1 MCLVDSTGLKFM
13 VAARL
18 VHRPR
23 LRFSEGMHLDATS
36 LKNKYYAFRH
46 GESQANVEG
55 IIVSDPAIG
64 TVKYGLSEKG
74 RGHVEESAARLS
86 AVVSDAVIVSS
97 DFLRTVETAD
107 IIRRVSGAESIRLDP
122 RMRERQFGQW
132 EGACYTHYS
141 DTWNKDA
148 VDPDQM
154 IDGVESANAVRRRMV
169 DAVLSLEIDFSDR
182 DIVLVSHGDPLR
194 LLQTAFEGMDTA
206 LNRTLPYFATAG
218 WRLLNP

>member
-1 MCLVDSTGLKFM
+1 
-13 VAARL
+13 
-18 VHRPR
+18 
-23 LRFSEGMHLDATS
+23 MHLDTTS

-55 IIVSDPAIG
+55 IIVSDPSIG
-64 TVKYGLSEKG
+64 TAKYGLSDKG
-74 RGHVEESAARLS
+74 RRQVGESAVRLS
-86 AVVSDAVIVSS
+86 AVVANAIIVTS
-97 DFLRTVETAD
+97 DFRRTVETAE
-107 IIRRVSGAESIRLDP
+107 IVRLAIEAELVRIDP

-132 EGACYTHYS
+132 EGTCYIHYS

-148 VDPDQM
+148 IDPDQM
-154 IDGVESANAVRRRMV
+154 IDGVESANSVRRRMV
-169 DAVLSLEIDFSDR
+169 DAVLSLEADFSDR

-206 LNRTLPYFATAG
+206 LNRTLPYFETAG

>member
-1 MCLVDSTGLKFM
+1 MMDMT
-13 VAARL
+13 
-18 VHRPR
+18 
-23 LRFSEGMHLDATS
+23 LDAAL

-55 IIVSDPAIG
+55 IIVSNPSIG
-64 TVKYGLSEKG
+64 TAKYGLSKEG
-74 RGHVEESAARLS
+74 RRQVEESAARLS
-86 AVVSDAVIVSS
+86 AAVSDAVIVAS

-107 IIRRVSGAESIRLDP
+107 IVRRVFGAESVRLDP

-132 EGACYTHYS
+132 DGACYTHYS
-141 DTWNKDA
+141 DTWKKDA

-169 DAVLSLEIDFSDR
+169 DAVLSLEADFYDR

-194 LLQTAFEGMDTA
+194 LLQTAFEGMDVA
-206 LNRTLPYFATAG
+206 LNRTVPYYKTAG